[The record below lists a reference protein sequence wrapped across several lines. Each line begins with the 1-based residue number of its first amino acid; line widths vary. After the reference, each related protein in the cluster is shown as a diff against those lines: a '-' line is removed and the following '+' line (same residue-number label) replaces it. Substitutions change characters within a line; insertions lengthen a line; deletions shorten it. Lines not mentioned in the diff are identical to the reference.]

1 MAEANRPAP
10 PGQVAR
16 PGESGLAV
24 RLQLRGA
31 QPDPAAATD
40 SSTTGNAPGEVC
52 LSKGCEPRG

>member
-1 MAEANRPAP
+1 MTEANRPAP

-16 PGESGLAV
+16 PGESRLAV
-24 RLQLRGA
+24 RLQLRSA